1 MIIMLGQGLL
11 YDLHRQ
17 RHAMMLRY
25 EKRKA
30 FVYCCLITVCVT
42 GSVLLW
48 IIYG

>member
-1 MIIMLGQGLL
+1 VITMLGQGLL

-17 RHAMMLRY
+17 RTELMVRH

-30 FVYCCLITVCVT
+30 MVYCCLITVCVT

-48 IIYG
+48 ILK